1 MTTMPPA
8 LAAAFRLVAGQNR
21 QTPERETL
29 LNNKCVKLY
38 NILLPLWIIIFM
50 PTYLWLVLIPL
61 NYIVDRVVLRWSL
74 RGLDDEDSLGGLADR
89 GLFCRKHTWKI
100 CLAGFLS
107 DFAGA
112 LLLLGISLPLAGK
125 GDAAMKIGNAI
136 MFDPFSSFPGFLIV
150 AVSIALSA
158 VCIYFLDKWILRKA
172 GLGPEQV
179 KRSAIRMALITAPYL
194 YLFPMRLFYS

>member
-1 MTTMPPA
+1 MTIML
-8 LAAAFRLVAGQNR
+8 LAPSLTFRLVAGKK
-21 QTPERETL
+21 QTPEGETH
-29 LNNKCVKLY
+29 LNNKGVKLY

-74 RGLDDEDSLGGLADR
+74 RGLDDEGSLGGLADR

-150 AVSIALSA
+150 GVSIALSA

-172 GLGPEQV
+172 GLKPEQV